1 MKIHAFLG
9 FTFRQKYLL
18 LGSVFIFIYV
28 YFLMKFNE
36 NKIQYKSTQKNKEVA
51 DSNILRDITL
61 ALKLLGK
68 YFPNY
73 CLCRHQAVIARILL
87 DFYHI
92 DFKTFIGLR
101 KEENLVGH
109 AWTMV
114 GSVFICGH
122 CEPETYTIVA
132 TYS

>member
-1 MKIHAFLG
+1 MKIHTFLG

-18 LGSVFIFIYV
+18 LGSAFIFFYV
-28 YFLMKFNE
+28 YVLLKYYE
-36 NKIQYKSTQKNKEVA
+36 NTIHYQSTKKNKEVA
-51 DSNILRDITL
+51 DPNILRDITL
-61 ALKLLGK
+61 AIKLLGK

-73 CLCRHQAVIARILL
+73 CLCRHQSVIARILL
-87 DFYHI
+87 DLYHI

-101 KEENLVGH
+101 KEAELVGH

-114 GSVFICGH
+114 GTVFISGT
-122 CEPETYTIVA
+122 CEPETYIIVA

>member
-1 MKIHAFLG
+1 MKIHTFLE

-18 LGSVFIFIYV
+18 LGSAFIFFYV
-28 YFLMKFNE
+28 YVLLKFYG
-36 NKIQYKSTQKNKEVA
+36 NKIHFQSTQKNKKTP
-51 DSNILRDITL
+51 DPTILKDIIL
-61 ALKLLGK
+61 AIKLLAK
-68 YFPNY
+68 YFPNH
-73 CLCRHQAVIARILL
+73 CLCRHQAVIARIML
-87 DFYHI
+87 DYYQI

-101 KEENLVGH
+101 KEAELVGH

-114 GSVFICGH
+114 GSVFISGT